1 MKTNKILSALAA
13 GLVLVGAASCTDKAN
28 WDPAPIYSGE
38 EVYFSPQEIGTLDIE
53 TDATSV
59 DFKLYRSNGEKA
71 ATVVLN
77 STVTDPDGEPATEI
91 FDCPTEVTFP
101 AGETVVNVP
110 VGITF
115 SAVTAEKPYTLK
127 VTIGDGEGT
136 PYGPTEAT
144 FTLLYATKYTEW
156 EQVNPGEYVDV
167 QMGGAWDYNYQ
178 ADLFKR
184 TSTNMPGIYQFK
196 FEDPFSDA
204 EWEYIIT
211 INENIPVTVEGVE
224 APTYLATLNNID
236 TGVEVN
242 SDGDTYIMVDNFTFW
257 KNYNPNYTT
266 EQVMKLIERNE
277 MVNSYYQPATG
288 KISLQL
294 IGQTSANFGT
304 TSYSPSFNGEYIIQL
319 PGFKTYEIYAFQD
332 GVNIDAT
339 GAEEVVFE
347 IIKGAD
353 TYAFK
358 SQLVLGS
365 LEGAALENAAKA
377 LAENE
382 DIAASTEDGRFSF
395 PVSNGTTYTLVVA
408 ALGEDGALVKHL
420 GKTFTFTSTQPA
432 DGYKTIGYAKYTDG
446 FMSAIFEGAG
456 AWSAF
461 VEVQEKEDEPGIYR
475 LKNAYRQWAYE
486 NEQPESAMRGNY
498 YLNINAK
505 DANLVYIEKS
515 NLGLRFS
522 PAQGNVF
529 AYSMAA
535 EMLAE
540 GKTPMA
546 IKLQRANGTLKNGV
560 ITFSVQKLYVGYE
573 NDAEWT
579 NANLTGTFRLDLNT
593 LTNQV
598 PAELSTRVGNK
609 TNTRSAAVR
618 LNTPLTST
626 TAVE

>member
-13 GLVLVGAASCTDKAN
+13 GLVLVGAASCTEKAN

-156 EQVNPGEYVDV
+156 E
-167 QMGGAWDYNYQ
+167 
-178 ADLFKR
+178 
-184 TSTNMPGIYQFK
+184 
-196 FEDPFSDA
+196 
-204 EWEYIIT
+204 YIIT
-211 INENIPVTVEGVE
+211 INENIPVEVEGVE
-224 APTYLATLNNID
+224 GPLYLPTLKSID
-236 TGVEVN
+236 TGVEIKEGENYV
-242 SDGDTYIMVDNFTFW
+242 IVDNWTFW
-257 KNYNPNYTT
+257 LNYNPNYTT
-266 EQVMKLIERNE
+266 EQVKRLLERNE
-277 MVNSYYQPATG
+277 MPVSYYQPSTG
-288 KISLQL
+288 KISLQM
-294 IGQTSANFGT
+294 IGQTTATIGT
-304 TSYSPSFNGEYIIQL
+304 LSSYKSLDGEYKIQL

-579 NANLTGTFRLDLNT
+579 NANLTGTFKLELNT

-609 TNTRSAAVR
+609 SNTRSAAVR

>member
-167 QMGGAWDYNYQ
+167 QMAGLWDYHYQ
-178 ADLFKR
+178 ADMFKR

-196 FEDPFSDA
+196 FEDPFSDT
-204 EWEYIIT
+204 EWDYIIT
-211 INENIPVTVEGVE
+211 INENIPVEVEGVE
-224 APTYLATLNNID
+224 GPLYLPTLKSID
-236 TGVEVN
+236 TGVEIKEGENYV
-242 SDGDTYIMVDNFTFW
+242 IVDNWTFW
-257 KNYNPNYTT
+257 LNYNPNYTT
-266 EQVMKLIERNE
+266 EQVKRLLERNE
-277 MVNSYYQPATG
+277 MPVSYYQPSTG
-288 KISLQL
+288 KISLQM
-294 IGQTSANFGT
+294 IGQTTATIGT
-304 TSYSPSFNGEYIIQL
+304 LSSYKSLDGEYKIQL

-408 ALGEDGALVKHL
+408 ALGETSRQNLHL
-420 GKTFTFTSTQPA
+420 HQHPA
-432 DGYKTIGYAKYTDG
+432 CRRLQDHRLRQVHRRLHERYLRRRRCMVG
-446 FMSAIFEGAG
+446 F
-456 AWSAF
+456 
-461 VEVQEKEDEPGIYR
+461 R
-475 LKNAYRQWAYE
+475 
-486 NEQPESAMRGNY
+486 
-498 YLNINAK
+498 
-505 DANLVYIEKS
+505 
-515 NLGLRFS
+515 
-522 PAQGNVF
+522 
-529 AYSMAA
+529 
-535 EMLAE
+535 
-540 GKTPMA
+540 
-546 IKLQRANGTLKNGV
+546 
-560 ITFSVQKLYVGYE
+560 
-573 NDAEWT
+573 
-579 NANLTGTFRLDLNT
+579 
-593 LTNQV
+593 
-598 PAELSTRVGNK
+598 
-609 TNTRSAAVR
+609 
-618 LNTPLTST
+618 
-626 TAVE
+626 

>member
-77 STVTDPDGEPATEI
+77 STVTDPDGE
-91 FDCPTEVTFP
+91 
-101 AGETVVNVP
+101 TVVNVP

-167 QMGGAWDYNYQ
+167 QMAGLWDYHYQ
-178 ADLFKR
+178 ADMFKR

-204 EWEYIIT
+204 EWDYIIT
-211 INENIPVTVEGVE
+211 INENIPVEVEGVE
-224 APTYLATLNNID
+224 GPLYLPTLKSID
-236 TGVEVN
+236 TGVEIKEGENYV
-242 SDGDTYIMVDNFTFW
+242 IVDNWTFW
-257 KNYNPNYTT
+257 LNYNPNYTT
-266 EQVMKLIERNE
+266 EQVKRLLERNK
-277 MVNSYYQPATG
+277 MPVSYYQPSTG
-288 KISLQL
+288 KISLQM
-294 IGQTSANFGT
+294 IGQTTATIGT
-304 TSYSPSFNGEYIIQL
+304 LSSYKSLDGEYKIQL

-446 FMSAIFEGAG
+446 FMSAIFKGAG

-560 ITFSVQKLYVGYE
+560 ITFSVHKLYVGYE

-618 LNTPLTST
+618 LNAPLTST